1 MTTLVV
7 VGSTTTKYVSSGD
20 GRRLMVTPRDY
31 HWMDGHVCS
40 EARKNYTHKDLPRAD
55 EETYLSKPPV
65 HSTRMSKPIN
75 DTKDSK

>member
-40 EARKNYTHKDLPRAD
+40 EARKKLHPQGPAQGRRRDVSLQASGS
-55 EETYLSKPPV
+55 L
-65 HSTRMSKPIN
+65 HSHV
-75 DTKDSK
+75 